1 MGLLE
6 NLPVALAG
14 VAVLVRV
21 AMFLPRDI
29 RRARRR
35 AKLKAVA

>member
-14 VAVLVRV
+14 IAVLARI
-21 AMFLPRDI
+21 ALYLPNDI
-29 RRARRR
+29 KRARRR